1 MLNIG
6 KNTRGKKSKTNL
18 PIIGLTCLLVI
29 IILYL
34 LLHIQPN
41 RRYLSYCARVQI
53 DAQTIAATIL
63 DYLADPE
70 NTDVEPSDIEELINT
85 ENSWTFTAYG
95 DEFVIQVTDNS
106 GQCPNRYQKRF
117 DEWNSGT
124 YTLRISNLYYQD

>member
-1 MLNIG
+1 MQIIG
-6 KNTRGKKSKTNL
+6 KNTRKRKSKTNL